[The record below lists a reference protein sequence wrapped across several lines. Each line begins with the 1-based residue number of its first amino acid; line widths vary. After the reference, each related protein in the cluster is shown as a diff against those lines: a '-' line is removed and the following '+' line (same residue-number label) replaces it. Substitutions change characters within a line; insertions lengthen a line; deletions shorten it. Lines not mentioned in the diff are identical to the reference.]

1 MSEQEKYTRL
11 VFYDNWEGGTP
22 AGAFSFSNG
31 AFLVRFSDNTRH
43 AFNPKY
49 YGDDSEKIAKKWR
62 REKSLEKGLTRNQHR
77 RVYDTEEGEYIEVK
91 LQDEHIAKIDPQDLY
106 LLKNCIWSAF
116 KSHDRYYMSHT
127 GKKKKGIPP
136 QRFHRLIKPKYVE
149 IDHVNRN
156 GLDNRRR
163 NLRNG
168 KLDNINVKNQK
179 KRHDNASGKTGVHY
193 SKYDKTW
200 LVQYPCNGKRLKKS
214 YSVSKYGDEEAKRLA
229 IEFRKQMDEMYKINN
244 GYESS

>member
-1 MSEQEKYTRL
+1 MSNEKYTRL
-11 VFYDNWEGGTP
+11 VFYDNWEGGIP
-22 AGAFSFSNG
+22 RGSVGLRKGAY
-31 AFLVRFSDNTRH
+31 LVRFSDGTH
-43 AFNPKY
+43 KTFDPLFYKK
-49 YGDDSEKIAKKWR
+49 EAKKEAEKWK
-62 REKSLEKGLTRNQHR
+62 REKSLEKGLTKNHHR

-91 LQDEHIAKIDPQDLY
+91 LQGEHIAKIDPQDLY
-106 LLKNCIWSAF
+106 LLKNCIWSAH
-116 KSHDRYYMSHT
+116 KSHDRYYMSHS
-127 GKKKKGIPP
+127 GKKGRGIPP
-136 QRFHRLIKPKYVE
+136 QSFHRLVKPRYSE

-156 GLDNRRR
+156 GLDNRRM

-193 SKYDKTW
+193 SKYDQTW

-229 IEFRKQMDEMYKINN
+229 IEFRKQMDKMYKINN